1 MLNSIIE
8 DIIVSDVFGNEL
20 ESEEDLSLLQDGEN
34 FEPIQK
40 SDDFVFPEKLFK
52 AVLDYSHETLYVTV
66 PDGMSVEKGDNVI
79 LMTRFGKDLAKILG
93 GVKTPIGITP
103 DQVVEVIRKA
113 TDADMKKAE
122 ELMKKEASA
131 LEVFTEKVGKHN
143 LDMKL
148 ISAHYL
154 LDEPKVVFFF
164 SADNRVDFR
173 DLVKD
178 LVSVFKMRIELRQ
191 VGVRDE
197 ARITGGLGPCG
208 RPFCCH
214 SVSDKLSPVSIRMAK
229 DQNMSLNTLKISG
242 QCGRLLCCLAFE
254 HESYCEIRRTL
265 PPEGTRI
272 FHDGTTF
279 RVSELNT
286 MTRNIKLIAEDGRVL
301 VVPADKIVLRNTKWT
316 IK

>member
-1 MLNSIIE
+1 M
-8 DIIVSDVFGNEL
+8 SDVFGNEL

-40 SDDFVFPEKLFK
+40 SEDFVFPEKLFK

-66 PDGMSVEKGDNVI
+66 PDDMSVQKGDNVI

-93 GVKTPIGITP
+93 EVKTPIGITP
-103 DQVVEVIRKA
+103 DQVVQVIRKA
-113 TDADMKKAE
+113 TEADMKKAE
-122 ELMKKEASA
+122 ELMKKEAFA
-131 LEVFTEKVGKHN
+131 LEVFTEKVEKHN

-208 RPFCCH
+208 RIFCCH
-214 SVSDKLSPVSIRMAK
+214 GVSDKLSPVSIRMAK

-265 PPEGTRI
+265 PPEGTKI

-279 RVSELNT
+279 RVFELNT
-286 MTRNIKLIAEDGRVL
+286 MTRTIKLTAEDGRVL
-301 VVPADKIVLRNTKWT
+301 VIPADKVVLRNTKWT